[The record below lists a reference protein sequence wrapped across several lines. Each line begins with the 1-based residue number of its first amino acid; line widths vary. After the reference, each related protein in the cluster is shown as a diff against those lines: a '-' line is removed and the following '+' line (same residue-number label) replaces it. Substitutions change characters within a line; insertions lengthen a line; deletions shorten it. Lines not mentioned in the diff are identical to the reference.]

1 MFKNKKLWI
10 IIFLILIGA
19 GFFYL
24 RVRTRRNVRD
34 IDLKEEML
42 TTVSPQILEEK
53 ISIRGNLTPVK
64 EESISF
70 QLSGEVEEILV
81 EEGKKVN
88 KGQKLFILND
98 DQQQL
103 NYLQA
108 DREYQNALSG
118 GSKRDIEEAE
128 LRYKIAEKE
137 LEKTVIK
144 APFTGM
150 ILEISVEKN
159 ENIKSGQELAVLI
172 SQVYEIKSDVD
183 ETEIHQ
189 LEIGQQG
196 KIELDSYPKK
206 LINGN
211 LSDIGSRATSSGG
224 GVVTIPITIS
234 LNENHDFF
242 KPGFSAD
249 VEIITA
255 RIEDAL
261 VVPLSALNLKNGQET
276 VFKVVK
282 DEIEPASVTT
292 GVIADYYVQI
302 REGLQEGD
310 RVLINAEVFSD
321 IISERTGG
329 FIGPGR
335 RPAR

>member
-137 LEKTVIK
+137 LEKTVLK
-144 APFTGM
+144 APFTGV

-196 KIELDSYPKK
+196 KIELDSYPEK
-206 LINGN
+206 LLTGN

-224 GVVTIPITIS
+224 GVVTILITIS

-321 IISERTGG
+321 ITSERTGG